1 MKQGFVV
8 FAGMIMLGAVLASP
22 VLAGD
27 ARQKG
32 AGDGATKDIASHR
45 AMAEAHTNAAACLE
59 AGKTEKEC
67 HAQLQKDCKGVG
79 IGKHCGMKHGH

>member
-1 MKQGFVV
+1 MKPSLKMRVAAMAMGAMLALPLMAAD
-8 FAGMIMLGAVLASP
+8 AG
-22 VLAGD
+22 
-27 ARQKG
+27 KG
-32 AGDGATKDIASHR
+32 ADAGIRKDIASHR

-79 IGKHCGMKHGH
+79 IGKHCGMKHMH

>member
-1 MKQGFVV
+1 MEHTLLMHV
-8 FAGMIMLGAVLASP
+8 AATMLGALVAAPLP
-22 VLAGD
+22 AGD

-32 AGDGATKDIASHR
+32 AGEEVKKDIASHR

-79 IGKHCGMKHGH
+79 IGKHCGMKHAH